1 MCERGVWEVE
11 GEVIVNLLI
20 QYGIAGIVIYLLF
33 RIVFNDLA
41 SIKLELRD
49 IKLSTPCNGFMR
61 TGDPTIDG
69 QSVVDFQLHVMDSD

>member
-1 MCERGVWEVE
+1 VE
-11 GEVIVNLLI
+11 GEAIINMLI

-49 IKLSTPCNGFMR
+49 IKEELRRIREVLERGR
-61 TGDPTIDG
+61 
-69 QSVVDFQLHVMDSD
+69 

>member
-1 MCERGVWEVE
+1 ME

-49 IKLSTPCNGFMR
+49 IKEELRKIREVLECGK
-61 TGDPTIDG
+61 G
-69 QSVVDFQLHVMDSD
+69 

>member
-1 MCERGVWEVE
+1 VAEEAILNMM
-11 GEVIVNLLI
+11 L

-49 IKLSTPCNGFMR
+49 IKQELKR
-61 TGDPTIDG
+61 IRE
-69 QSVVDFQLHVMDSD
+69 VLEKR